1 MHTRTAAVLLATL
14 LMLAC
19 APTPR
24 PTTSERS
31 SNPPLAGT
39 HWVLQALGSSAVAKT
54 PPVTLNFG
62 SDNRIGGNDG
72 CNQYQGNHT
81 SGDDS
86 IRIGE
91 NLAGTLMA
99 CPDQL
104 EAQARDYRQALQR
117 AARFA
122 LDRDRLSLRDDAGN
136 LLATFVP
143 AVTSPVGTTWEVVL
157 YNNGKQGAVSLLL
170 GSRISASFGTN
181 GRVSGSAGCNQYFAA
196 YTLDGPSMR
205 IGAAGATR
213 RFCAEPDG
221 MMNQERLYLEALQ
234 TTATFRL
241 NGDRLEL
248 RTANGALAVSFRRET
263 GE

>member
-1 MHTRTAAVLLATL
+1 
-14 LMLAC
+14 
-19 APTPR
+19 
-24 PTTSERS
+24 
-31 SNPPLAGT
+31 
-39 HWVLQALGSSAVAKT
+39 
-54 PPVTLNFG
+54 
-62 SDNRIGGNDG
+62 
-72 CNQYQGNHT
+72 
-81 SGDDS
+81 
-86 IRIGE
+86 
-91 NLAGTLMA
+91 
-99 CPDQL
+99 
-104 EAQARDYRQALQR
+104 
-117 AARFA
+117 
-122 LDRDRLSLRDDAGN
+122 
-136 LLATFVP
+136 
-143 AVTSPVGTTWEVVL
+143 VL